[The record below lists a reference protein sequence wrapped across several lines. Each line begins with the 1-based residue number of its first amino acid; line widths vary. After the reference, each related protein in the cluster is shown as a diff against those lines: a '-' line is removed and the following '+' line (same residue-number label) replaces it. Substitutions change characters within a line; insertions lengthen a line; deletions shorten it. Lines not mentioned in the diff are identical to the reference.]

1 MANLGLFFSR
11 DIMFYGRNLLWIVI
25 MKKYLLEAYCII
37 EYEYRNHERRYIE
50 HISSIIVDIKRG
62 EYVLC

>member
-1 MANLGLFFSR
+1 MDSN
-11 DIMFYGRNLLWIVI
+11 NE
-25 MKKYLLEAYCII
+25 KYLLEAYCII

-50 HISSIIVDIKRG
+50 HTSYIIVDIKRG